1 MIGFLSADLAI
12 DLGTANTLIYLAGE
26 RKIVLNEPSIVA
38 FHRVTKNII
47 AVGKS
52 AKEMLGR
59 TPRDIQI
66 IRPLQDGAIADF
78 EITESMLRLLIKTVT
93 PAWRYVRK
101 VVVCVPQGITEV
113 EKRAVR
119 DSCEHAGA
127 KEVYLISEPMAGAI
141 GAGINVFEAKGN
153 LIVDIG
159 GGTTEIAVISL
170 AGIVVSESIKI
181 AGDEMTEAIKNYFK
195 KEHNI
200 LIGDTTAENI
210 KIEIGSAYPLEE
222 EAEFEVTGR
231 NLVNGLP
238 KSIISTS
245 EEVRKALMPTLREI
259 IDAVLRLLERTPPEL
274 AADIYNKGIV
284 LNGGGALLKG
294 IDKLLSEHT
303 SLPVH
308 ISEDPLKSV
317 VIGAGKVLENIPEF
331 SQVLIRGVRY

>member
-1 MIGFLSADLAI
+1 MIGFLSADFAI
-12 DLGTANTLIYLAGE
+12 DLGTANTLIYSAGE
-26 RKIVLNEPSIVA
+26 KEIVLNEPSIVA
-38 FHRVTKNII
+38 FNRLSKNII
-47 AVGKS
+47 AVGRK

-66 IRPLQDGAIADF
+66 IRPMQDGAIADF
-78 EITESMLRLLIKTVT
+78 EITESMLRILIKTVT
-93 PAWRYVRK
+93 PSFRYVRK
-101 VVVCVPQGITEV
+101 VLVCVPQGITEV

-119 DSCEHAGA
+119 DSCEHAGS

-141 GAGINVFEAKGN
+141 GAGLDVFEPKGN

-170 AGIVVSESIKI
+170 GGIVVSESIKI
-181 AGDEMTEAIKNYFK
+181 AGDEMTESIKNYFK
-195 KEHNI
+195 KEHNLI
-200 LIGDTTAENI
+200 IGDTTAEKI

-222 EAEFEVTGR
+222 ETEFEVTGR

-245 EEVRKALMPTLREI
+245 EEVRKALEPTLKEI
-259 IDAVLRLLERTPPEL
+259 VDAVLRLLEKTPPEL
-274 AADIYNKGIV
+274 SADIYNTGIV

-294 IDKLLSEHT
+294 IDKLVSEHT

-317 VIGAGKVLENIPEF
+317 VLGAGKVLEDINYY
-331 SQVLIRGVRY
+331 STVLIRGVRY

>member
-12 DLGTANTLIYLAGE
+12 DLGTANTLIYLGGE
-26 RKIVLNEPSIVA
+26 GKIVLNEPSIVA
-38 FHRVTKNII
+38 YHRVSKNII
-47 AVGKS
+47 AVGRK

-66 IRPLQDGAIADF
+66 IRPMQDGAIADF
-78 EITESMLRLLIKTVT
+78 EITESMLRMLIKAVT

-127 KEVYLISEPMAGAI
+127 REVYLISEPMAGAI
-141 GAGINVFEAKGN
+141 GAGIDVFEPKGN

-170 AGIVVSESIKI
+170 GGIVVSESIKI

-200 LIGDTTAENI
+200 VIGDSTAEKI
-210 KIEIGSAYPLEE
+210 KIEVGSAFPVGE

-231 NLVNGLP
+231 NLINGLP

-245 EEVRKALMPTLREI
+245 EEIRKALAPTLKEI
-259 IDAVLRLLERTPPEL
+259 VEAVLKLLDITPPEL
-274 AADIYNKGIV
+274 AADIFNTGII

-294 IDKLLSEHT
+294 IDKLLTQHT

-317 VIGAGKVLENIPEF
+317 VIGAGKVLEDIEQY
-331 SQVLIRGVRY
+331 SAVLIRGVRY

>member
-26 RKIVLNEPSIVA
+26 NKIVLNEPSIVA
-38 FHRVTKNII
+38 FHRVSKNII
-47 AVGKS
+47 AVGKK

-66 IRPLQDGAIADF
+66 IRPMHDGAIADF
-78 EITESMLRLLIKTVT
+78 EITESMLRLLIRSVT
-93 PAWRYVRK
+93 PSWRYVRK

-127 KEVYLISEPMAGAI
+127 REVYLISEPMAGAI
-141 GAGINVFEAKGN
+141 GAGIDVFEPRGN
-153 LIVDIG
+153 LVVDIG

-170 AGIVVSESIKI
+170 GGIVVSESIKI

-195 KEHNI
+195 KEHNVV
-200 LIGDTTAENI
+200 IGDSTAELI
-210 KIEIGSAYPLEE
+210 KIEIGSAYPLDEE
-222 EAEFEVTGR
+222 TEFEVKGR

-245 EEVRKALMPTLREI
+245 EEVRKALAPTLKEI
-259 IDAVLRLLERTPPEL
+259 VDAVLRLLERTPPEL
-274 AADIYNKGIV
+274 AADIYNTGIV

-294 IDKLLSEHT
+294 MDKLISEHT

-308 ISEDPLKSV
+308 IADDPLKSV
-317 VIGAGKVLENIPEF
+317 VLGAGKVLENINEY
-331 SQVLIRGVRY
+331 SSVLIRGVRY